1 MIEYKINRGVENEI
15 EFKGLKGKY
24 VYIFSIGIGASLFGG
39 IFLTIIG
46 LPNIVS
52 SILAGIGII
61 GSTVYAFQQ
70 NKIYGRWGRDKKLA
84 QNMYPAGIVR
94 RKYIFDKLLK
104 KSNE

>member
-1 MIEYKINRGVENEI
+1 MTEYSINRGVENEI

-24 VYIFSIGIGASLFGG
+24 VYILSLGIGTSLFGG

-46 LPNIVS
+46 LPNIAS

-61 GSTVYAFQQ
+61 SSTAYAFRQ
-70 NKIYGRWGRDKKLA
+70 NKKNGRWGRDKKMA
-84 QNMYPAGIVR
+84 KNMYPAGIVR